1 MYVEWL
7 TGRVVSVLHYL
18 LELTTGELAFFL
30 YADRQ
35 AVTSFVRRARC
46 GPALLSRPALPS
58 HTTVT
63 FAPRRVVVHREDDP
77 PPAVPRGRGELQLCK
92 HPNRATCRIRLSPR
106 KSPVTA
112 RQVSLRTPSPAT
124 RAHGDVSV
132 FSEKYFLDRH
142 RGHNHQRKPRSAWSL
157 KVFVVRRSTRGH
169 GQ

>member
-1 MYVEWL
+1 M
-7 TGRVVSVLHYL
+7 HYL
-18 LELTTGELAFFL
+18 LELTSGELHF
-30 YADRQ
+30 YCTRT
-35 AVTSFVRRARC
+35 VTTQRARC

-63 FAPRRVVVHREDDP
+63 FAPHRVVVHREDDP
-77 PPAVPRGRGELQLCK
+77 PPAVPRGRGEVQLCK

-132 FSEKYFLDRH
+132 FSEAYFLFSFFLFSLTTACLFRCTT
-142 RGHNHQRKPRSAWSL
+142 RGDHGLCDHVACPCPGAGAR
-157 KVFVVRRSTRGH
+157 VRRRAAT
-169 GQ
+169 